1 MEGKESEN
9 IEEEKKVL
17 EKVNEVEEEETK
29 KVNLSDLE
37 CPINQANIFSRLTF
51 TWMDIIFR
59 LGYSRPLEETDM
71 WKMDMSKGLATSD
84 KLEEAWKKE
93 VESGVK
99 PSLFR
104 ILRVLL
110 WKELMALGVMRLIAD
125 VSNTCSP
132 LLLQGLVNFV
142 SLSKIQHQN
151 GGDLPPLINGF
162 YYAGGMFL
170 ISISSSLLSHQFFQL
185 AYTQTLAIRAS
196 LYSVIFK
203 KSTRISALARQNYN
217 SGKVTNIISTDV
229 GRIENFFLMINASW
243 TAPIQITFISTFLL
257 ILLGPA
263 ALAGIGLLIILGPL
277 QKTLMQKLRTIRK
290 NSAPI
295 TDSRVKL
302 TQEIL
307 EGIRVIKYFTW
318 ELPFKKE
325 VEKLRDQEV
334 KLALKRSLIQA
345 FVSTIAFAIPVFA
358 SSISF
363 VIYSLFHEL
372 DAGRIFASLALF
384 GQLRF
389 PLMVLPMILA
399 SYADFQIAIERSEG
413 LMLAEE
419 LNAKYENVDSDIALD
434 ITNGE
439 FVWDSE
445 PPKKEEPKGA
455 KATGKSKGKPAKQ
468 PKVKSEAET
477 LNTEE
482 LKAVGIKNINIKIP
496 KGKLVAIVGAVGS
509 GKSTLLNSLIGETRR
524 VSGEVK
530 ISGSFGYAPQ
540 QAWIQNATVKEN
552 ILFGSPY
559 EEERYI
565 NTIRVCALEKD
576 LQMLN
581 NGDATQ
587 IGERGINLSGG
598 QKQRINIAR
607 LVYFNPEIVL
617 LDDPLSA
624 VDAHVG
630 RYLFEVCLQN
640 ALKQKTRILVT
651 HQLHFLPQVDYILVM
666 KEGEIAE
673 QGTFEEL
680 MSSKGA
686 FASLMTDYGGV
697 NEAIEE
703 TEETEIKEMDA
714 SDAERIGNM
723 LAVKAEGDTR
733 ELMQKEDRATGSV
746 KSNIWFTYIN
756 SAGGSFFGIGLL
768 TLIVLLQACNF
779 GNSLWLVIWTNKDI
793 STWDQN
799 RYIAVYIAFGVA
811 NSLFTYSYSAWMAF
825 AGVRAA
831 KLLHKNALDRVLLA
845 PISFF
850 DSTPLGRIINR
861 FSKDQDSIDNG
872 LMDSFRIFVTTFSG
886 AIITFITIIYATP
899 LFVAPLLPV
908 LGVYYFVQKVYRST
922 SRELKR
928 LDSLTRSPLYAFLG
942 ETLNGLPTIRA
953 FGVQERFIEVS
964 ENYIARN
971 ISPSFLLFSASR
983 WLGIRYESLGA
994 VLVFFAAMLG
1004 IFSRTNDRFSGAL
1017 LGLSL
1022 TYSLQVTQSIN
1033 FCVNQFTQTEIAMNS
1048 VERVAYYGDQVEQEA
1063 PAVIETHRPEK
1074 EWPVKGTIQF
1084 ENVDMKYGP
1093 ELPLVL
1099 QDLTFSIKHQ
1109 EKVGLVGR
1117 TGSGKSSI
1125 LQVLFRMTE
1134 AANGNVLIDGKVIQE
1149 IGLKDLRSVLG
1160 IIPQDPVLF
1169 SGTFRRNMDPF
1180 NEHEDAEIWDALERA
1195 NIKTKVVECG
1205 GLDGTVLG
1213 GGDNLSVGQRQL
1225 LCLARAMLKKPKILI
1240 LDEATAN
1247 VDFESDSIIQACIR
1261 KDFSHATILTIAH
1274 RLNTVIDYDRI
1285 MVLDAGKL
1293 VEFDTPANLLKDS
1306 EGRFY
1311 SMVQETGEQNMELFK
1326 KQLGV

>member
-1 MEGKESEN
+1 MGKPDTENGNEPDTKEGNEP
-9 IEEEKKVL
+9 KV
-17 EKVNEVEEEETK
+17 K

-51 TWMDIIFR
+51 TWMDVIFR

-84 KLEEAWKKE
+84 KLEEAWKNE
-93 VESGVK
+93 VDSGVK

-110 WKELMALGVMRLIAD
+110 WKELFALGVMRLIAD

-142 SLSKIQHQN
+142 SLSKLKHQQ
-151 GGDLPPLINGF
+151 GQDLPPLINGF

-170 ISISSSLLSHQFFQL
+170 ISIGSSLLSHQFFQL

-229 GRIENFFLMINASW
+229 GRIEGFFLMINSSW
-243 TAPIQITFISTFLL
+243 TAPIQIIFISAFLL
-257 ILLGPA
+257 TLLGPA
-263 ALAGIGLLIILGPL
+263 ALAGIGLLVVLGPL
-277 QKTLMQKLRTIRK
+277 QKTLMQKLRAIRK
-290 NSAPI
+290 TSAPI

-325 VEKLRDQEV
+325 VEKLRDQEI

-345 FVSTIAFAIPVFA
+345 FVSTIAFAVPVFA

-363 VIYSLFHEL
+363 VIFSLYHEL

-413 LMLAEE
+413 LMQAEE
-419 LNAKYENVDSDIALD
+419 LGAKYENVESEFAVDVTD
-434 ITNGE
+434 GE

-445 PPKKEEPKGA
+445 PPQKEAPKGKKSESKQKKPPA
-455 KATGKSKGKPAKQ
+455 AVKAT
-468 PKVKSEAET
+468 SEAET
-477 LNTEE
+477 LTPEE
-482 LKAVGIKNINIKIP
+482 IKSVGIKNVNIKIP
-496 KGKLVAIVGAVGS
+496 KGKLVAIVGTVGS
-509 GKSTLLNSLIGETRR
+509 GKSTLLNSLIGETRK
-524 VSGEVK
+524 VSGDVK
-530 ISGSFGYAPQ
+530 FSGTIGYAPQ
-540 QAWIQNATVKEN
+540 QAWIQNASVKEN
-552 ILFGSPY
+552 ILFGHLY
-559 EEERYI
+559 DEERYI

-576 LQMLN
+576 LQMLS

-607 LVYFNPEIVL
+607 LVYFDPDIVL

-630 RYLFEVCLQN
+630 RYLFEECLQN
-640 ALKQKTRILVT
+640 ALKKKTRILVT

-666 KEGEIAE
+666 NDGQVAE
-673 QGTFEEL
+673 QGTFEDL
-680 MSSKGA
+680 MNSKGA
-686 FASLMTDYGGV
+686 FSTLMSEYGGV
-697 NEAIEE
+697 NEVKEDDEADG
-703 TEETEIKEMDA
+703 EIKGMDA
-714 SDAERIGNM
+714 SDAKRIGTM
-723 LAVKAEGDTR
+723 LQDKAGGDQR

-746 KSNIWFTYIN
+746 KANIWMTYMN
-756 SAGGSFFGIGLL
+756 SAGGWFFGVGLL
-768 TLIVLLQACNF
+768 TLIGMLQACNF
-779 GNSLWLVIWTNKDI
+779 GNSLWLVVWTNKEI
-793 STWDQN
+793 SSWEQKQ
-799 RYIAVYIAFGVA
+799 YIAVYIAFGVA

-831 KLLHKNALDRVLLA
+831 KLLHKNALDRVMLA

-872 LMDSFRIFVTTFSG
+872 LMDSFRIFMTTFSG
-886 AIITFITIIYATP
+886 AIITFVTIIYATP
-899 LFVAPLLPV
+899 LFVLPLLPV
-908 LGVYYFVQKVYRST
+908 LVVYYFVQKIYRAT

-953 FGVQERFIEVS
+953 FGVQDRFISVS
-964 ENYIARN
+964 EDYISRN

-1004 IFSRTNDRFSGAL
+1004 IFSRTVDRFSGAL

-1048 VERVAYYGDQVEQEA
+1048 VERVAYYGDKVEQEA
-1063 PAVIETHRPEK
+1063 PAVIESNRPEK
-1074 EWPVKGTIQF
+1074 EWPVEGTIQF
-1084 ENVDMKYGP
+1084 ENVDMKYAP

-1099 QDLTFSIKHQ
+1099 QDLNFSIKHQ

-1134 AANGNVLIDGKVIQE
+1134 AAKGRVLIDGKVIQE
-1149 IGLKDLRSVLG
+1149 VGLKDLRSVLG
-1160 IIPQDPVLF
+1160 IIPQDPILF

-1180 NEHEDAEIWDALERA
+1180 SEHEDAEIWDALERA
-1195 NIKTKVVECG
+1195 NIKNKVVESG
-1205 GLDGTVLG
+1205 GLDGTVLA

-1247 VDFESDSIIQACIR
+1247 VDFESDSIIQSCIR
-1261 KDFSHATILTIAH
+1261 KDFGYATILTIAH

-1285 MVLDAGKL
+1285 MVLDAGRL
-1293 VEFDTPANLLKDS
+1293 VEFDTPSNLMKNP

-1326 KQLGV
+1326 KQLGL

>member
-1 MEGKESEN
+1 MGEKEKDQDQDQTIDE
-9 IEEEKKVL
+9 
-17 EKVNEVEEEETK
+17 K

-84 KLEEAWKKE
+84 KLEAAWKQE

-110 WKELMALGVMRLIAD
+110 WKELFALGVMRLIAD

-142 SLSKIQHQN
+142 SLSKLKHQHGQ
-151 GGDLPPLINGF
+151 DLPPLINGF
-162 YYAGGMFL
+162 YFAGGMFL
-170 ISISSSLLSHQFFQL
+170 ISIGSSLLSHQFFQL

-229 GRIENFFLMINASW
+229 GRIENFFLMINSSW
-243 TAPIQITFISTFLL
+243 TAPIQIIFISSFLL
-257 ILLGPA
+257 TLLGPA
-263 ALAGIGLLIILGPL
+263 ALAGIGLLVILGPL

-290 NSAPI
+290 TSAPI

-345 FVSTIAFAIPVFA
+345 FVSTIAFAVPVFA

-363 VIYSLFHEL
+363 VIFSLTY
-372 DAGRIFASLALF
+372 FASLALF

-413 LMLAEE
+413 LLLAEE
-419 LNAKYENVDSDIALD
+419 LGEKYENVDSEFAVD

-445 PPKKEEPKGA
+445 PPKKQEDSVKPG
-455 KATGKSKGKPAKQ
+455 GKGKKPPVPA
-468 PKVKSEAET
+468 KVKSEAET
-477 LNTEE
+477 LNPEE
-482 LKAVGIKNINIKIP
+482 LKSVGIKNINIKIP

-509 GKSTLLNSLIGETRR
+509 GKSTLLNSLIGETRK

-530 ISGSFGYAPQ
+530 FSGSIGYAPQ
-540 QAWIQNATVKEN
+540 QAWIQNASVKDN
-552 ILFGSPY
+552 ILFGHLY

-576 LQMLN
+576 LQMLS

-607 LVYFNPEIVL
+607 LVYFDPDIVL

-624 VDAHVG
+624 VDSHVG
-630 RYLFEVCLQN
+630 RYLFEECLQN
-640 ALKQKTRILVT
+640 ALKKKTRILVT

-666 KEGEIAE
+666 NEGQVAE

-680 MSSKGA
+680 MNSKGA
-686 FASLMTDYGGV
+686 FSALMSEYGGV
-697 NEAIEE
+697 NEVKDEVIED
-703 TEETEIKEMDA
+703 KVKQMDA
-714 SDAERIGNM
+714 ADAKRIGNM
-723 LAVKAEGDTR
+723 LQVKAGGDAR

-746 KSNIWFTYIN
+746 KANIWLTYMN
-756 SAGGSFFGIGLL
+756 SAGGWFFGIGLF
-768 TLIVLLQACNF
+768 TLIAMLQACNF
-779 GNSLWLVIWTNKDI
+779 GNSLWLVVWTNQEI
-793 STWDQN
+793 SSWEQKQ
-799 RYIAVYIAFGVA
+799 YIAVYIAFGVA

-831 KLLHKNALDRVLLA
+831 KLLHKNALDRVMLA

-872 LMDSFRIFVTTFSG
+872 LMDSFRIFMTTFSG
-886 AIITFITIIYATP
+886 ALITFVTIVYATP
-899 LFVAPLLPV
+899 LFILPLLPV
-908 LGVYYFVQKVYRST
+908 LVVYYFVQKVYRAT

-953 FGVQERFIEVS
+953 FGEQERFIAVS
-964 ENYIARN
+964 ENYISRN

-1004 IFSRTNDRFSGAL
+1004 IFSRTDDRFSGAL

-1048 VERVAYYGDQVEQEA
+1048 VERVAYYGDKVEQEA
-1063 PAVIETHRPEK
+1063 PALIENNRPEK
-1074 EWPVKGTIQF
+1074 EWPVEGTIQF
-1084 ENVDMKYGP
+1084 ENVDMKYAP

-1099 QDLTFSIKHQ
+1099 QNLNFSIRHQ

-1134 AANGNVLIDGKVIQE
+1134 AANGRVLIDGKVIQE

-1160 IIPQDPVLF
+1160 IIPQDPILF

-1195 NIKTKVVECG
+1195 NIKNKVVESG
-1205 GLDGTVLG
+1205 GLDGTVLA

-1293 VEFDTPANLLKDS
+1293 VEFDTPSNLLKNPD
-1306 EGRFY
+1306 GKFY

-1326 KQLGV
+1326 KQLGM